1 MEAAVFIVLA
11 LSSAVLWGIWA
22 FGVGRSSRHA
32 SAWMV
37 ILVSEGC
44 AALIYLVMGLA
55 TDALVFD
62 RADVVPG
69 LIAGLLN
76 LGGNVLILSAYARGK
91 LGVAAGIKPAQVLIP
106 LSYSFIIGQQLHPLV
121 AFGVI
126 AILIGLSLFGFSS
139 ARLAPAGGTDLRQV
153 FLAVGAA
160 ICYGLGNVVM
170 DIGSRTSVYG
180 TLLVSMIPMLTGA
193 VLLVLITRSYSRLDS
208 RTLGILVGAGA
219 ALGLGA
225 VAFYTASDIGD
236 LGLVAVLGSM
246 SPIVTALLAFAFLKE
261 RLSRME
267 ITALAVVLFGTAL
280 AIA

>member
-1 MEAAVFIVLA
+1 MFIILA
-11 LSSAVLWGIWA
+11 LTSAVLWGIWA
-22 FGVGRSSRHA
+22 FGVGRCSRNV

-44 AALIYLVMGLA
+44 AALIYLVMGFA
-55 TDALVFD
+55 TDALIID
-62 RADVVPG
+62 RADLVPG
-69 LIAGLLN
+69 LVAGLLN
-76 LGGNVLILSAYARGK
+76 LGGNILLLSAYARGK

-106 LSYSFIIGQQLHPLV
+106 LSYSLFIGQQLHPLV

-139 ARLAPAGGTDLRQV
+139 ARIGTRGGTDLKQV

-160 ICYGLGNVVM
+160 ACYGTGNVVM

-180 TLLVSMIPMLTGA
+180 TLIVAMIPMLVGA
-193 VLLVLITRSYSRLDS
+193 VVLVFSTKSFSRLD
-208 RTLGILVGAGA
+208 RQTFGTLVGAGA

-225 VAFYTASDIGD
+225 IAFYTASDLGD
-236 LGLVAVLGSM
+236 LGVVAVLGSM
-246 SPIVTALLAFAFLKE
+246 SPIITALLAFAFLKE

-267 ITALAVVLFGTAL
+267 ITALAVVLVGTAL